1 MISELMRLNYVLFKE
16 EKRKSLFLPLST
28 YQNAIFMCSTCGCG
42 QPDDAVKI
50 LLPGEENVKIS
61 DQMVLR
67 QKHAGSHSHDH
78 DHHLPHE
85 HVFNHRAHH
94 HQHDHDHH
102 HGHGM
107 QIDLEKNILHEND
120 LLAQR
125 NRGFLE
131 AKNVFAIN
139 MVSSPGSGKTTL
151 LEESIRLLKSEYE
164 LAIIE
169 GDQQS
174 MNDANRI
181 AATGV
186 PVVQVNT
193 GKGCH
198 LDAHMVLHSIKKLD
212 LKANSILFIENVG
225 NLVCP
230 AMFDLGENKRVVII
244 SVTEGDDKPMKY
256 PYMFD
261 SSQICIINKIDL
273 LPYVR
278 FDIAKVKEY
287 ALRINRNLEFFELSA
302 TTGEGMDNWIEW
314 LKAQVK
320 SDR

>member
-1 MISELMRLNYVLFKE
+1 
-16 EKRKSLFLPLST
+16 
-28 YQNAIFMCSTCGCG
+28 MCSTCGCG

-50 LLPGEENVKIS
+50 LLPGEENKIQS
-61 DQMVLR
+61 DHVVLR
-67 QKHAGSHSHDH
+67 QQHTHSHTHEDHEHHHHGHEFVYNQGSHHHPHDH
-78 DHHLPHE
+78 DH
-85 HVFNHRAHH
+85 
-94 HQHDHDHH
+94 
-102 HGHGM
+102 GHGT

-125 NRGFLE
+125 NRGYLE

-151 LEESIRLLKSEYE
+151 LEESIKILKSDYD

-212 LKANSILFIENVG
+212 LRENSLLFIENVG

-244 SVTEGDDKPMKY
+244 SVTEGDDKPLKY

-278 FDIAKVKEY
+278 FDVGKVKEY
-287 ALRINRNLEFFELSA
+287 ALRINHHLEFFELSA
-302 TTGEGMDNWIEW
+302 TTGEGMDHWIEW
-314 LKAQVK
+314 LKAQIN

>member
-1 MISELMRLNYVLFKE
+1 
-16 EKRKSLFLPLST
+16 
-28 YQNAIFMCSTCGCG
+28 MCSTCGCG

-50 LLPGEENVKIS
+50 MLPGEENVDLS
-61 DQMVLR
+61 ENE
-67 QKHAGSHSHDH
+67 HHEYDH
-78 DHHLPHE
+78 PHE
-85 HVFNHRAHH
+85 HQHH
-94 HQHDHDHH
+94 HGDHH
-102 HGHGM
+102 HGHGPLNHNHQHDHGHGAQDHDHHHDHGT
-107 QIDLEKNILHEND
+107 QIDLERNILHQND

-125 NRGFLE
+125 NRGYLE
-131 AKNVFAIN
+131 AKSVFAIN

-151 LEESIRLLKSEYE
+151 LEQSIKMLKSAYN

-181 AATGV
+181 AATGA

-198 LDAHMVLHSIKKLD
+198 LDAHMVLHAIKKLD
-212 LKANSILFIENVG
+212 VKANSLLFIENVG

-230 AMFDLGENKRVVII
+230 ALFDLGENKRVVII
-244 SVTEGDDKPMKY
+244 SVTEGDDKPLKY

-273 LPYVR
+273 LPYVS
-278 FDIAKVKEY
+278 FDISKAREY
-287 ALRINRNLEFFELSA
+287 ALRINHHLEFFELSA
-302 TTGEGMDNWIEW
+302 TTGEGMNHWIEW

-320 SDR
+320 VNQ